1 MMENSHVPEKSLSE
15 GENAPK
21 SCVISILSNDISGK
35 VVINDGSTMN
45 YMNDVK
51 QVPDEGHYIGK
62 YQHDEEEEDDE
73 EDGDDFSEEEL
84 LAQMGYSK
92 SEPEKLI
99 KEEHQKQYYDDDDD
113 NEEYENILEE
123 SLLEQMGY
131 LKREPPKHEPDAT
144 PTAALKLVSA
154 LKGSREKEGKQTGEC
169 RVSWAPD
176 VYDPPSAEHFS
187 TTSNQRH
194 KNEYKVKGLAGK
206 NRQKM
211 GGKGTVGLEDGGGG
225 GGGSGSKGSKVG
237 GSKGTVGG
245 GGKAEVKYKDRKQ
258 VKKKHGGRASKYS
271 SLDDC

>member
-1 MMENSHVPEKSLSE
+1 MMENSYVPEKSLSE

-21 SCVISILSNDISGK
+21 SCLISMLTDDISGK

-45 YMNDVK
+45 YLNDVK

-62 YQHDEEEEDDE
+62 CQHDEEEEDDE
-73 EDGDDFSEEEL
+73 EDGDDFSEEKL

-99 KEEHQKQYYDDDDD
+99 EKELQKQYYDDDGD

-123 SLLEQMGY
+123 SLLAQMGY
-131 LKREPPKHEPDAT
+131 LKRESPKHEPDAT

-176 VYDPPSAEHFS
+176 VYDPPSSAEHFS
-187 TTSNQRH
+187 TASNQGH
-194 KNEYKVKGLAGK
+194 KNEHKVKGLAGK

-211 GGKGTVGLEDGGGG
+211 GGKGTVGVEVGG
-225 GGGSGSKGSKVG
+225 GGGSGSKGSKGG

-271 SLDDC
+271 SLADC